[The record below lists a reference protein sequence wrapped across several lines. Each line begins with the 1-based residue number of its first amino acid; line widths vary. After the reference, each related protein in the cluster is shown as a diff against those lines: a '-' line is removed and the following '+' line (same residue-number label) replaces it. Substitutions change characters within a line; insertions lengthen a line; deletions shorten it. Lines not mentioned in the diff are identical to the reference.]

1 MRRKN
6 INKKKT
12 HNDMNP
18 IKIKEMNMEY
28 AIRFSGGSHIGSDIL
43 LIDDM
48 THMQLPQEPMR
59 MQCLFLALCLK
70 GSARYFVDS
79 VEHVVEPG
87 DLIIINRGRVTY
99 DSSLSPDCEGVCVLI
114 DYDFFKESIKSVNE
128 LTSLFIFA
136 RRHPVFRLPEAK
148 VEFIRSAFRRMK
160 EKAGETGHHFRT
172 QLVQSLLLTMVYE
185 VSDAIYLAQAEEGAG
200 NTRADQ
206 IFTQFL
212 LLVEKHFRSERR
224 VGWYSEQLC
233 ISPKYLSETVKAVSK
248 RTPNEWI
255 DSYVVMEIR
264 MLLSSTSKSIKEIA
278 QQLNFSNQS
287 FLGKYFKEHTGMSP
301 SEYRKGR

>member
-1 MRRKN
+1 
-6 INKKKT
+6 
-12 HNDMNP
+12 MNTV
-18 IKIKEMNMEY
+18 KIKELNMEY
-28 AIRFSGGSHIGSDIL
+28 AIRLSGGTHIGSDIL
-43 LIDDM
+43 LIDDIAQ
-48 THMQLPQEPMR
+48 MQLPQEPMR

-79 VEHVVEPG
+79 VEHVVEQG

-99 DSSLSPDCEGVCVLI
+99 DSSLSPDCEGICVLI

-128 LTSLFIFA
+128 LTSLFLFA
-136 RRHPVFRLPEAK
+136 RRHPVFRLPATK
-148 VEFIRSAFRRMK
+148 MEFITAAYRRMK
-160 EKAGETGHHFRT
+160 EKAAEGGHHFRA

-185 VSDAIYLAQAEEGAG
+185 VSDAIYLVQTEAGAG

-255 DSYVVMEIR
+255 DSYVVMELR
-264 MLLSSTSKSIKEIA
+264 MLLSSTSESIKEIA
-278 QQLNFSNQS
+278 QHLNFSNQS

-301 SEYRKGR
+301 SEYRKK